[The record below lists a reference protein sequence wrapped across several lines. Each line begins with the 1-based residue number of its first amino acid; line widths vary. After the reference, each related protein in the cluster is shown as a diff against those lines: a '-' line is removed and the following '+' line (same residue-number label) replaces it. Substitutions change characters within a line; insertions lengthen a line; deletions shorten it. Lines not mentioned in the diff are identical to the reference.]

1 MVTSPPPCVKT
12 AALSSAYKSA
22 TIATACD
29 TILEIGFDSIEVMAY
44 PPHVDLGNVSLTKDE
59 LSPYKDCISGF
70 GIYENL
76 ADLRDNK
83 RRVAVL
89 KTITLIELCS
99 AVQGG
104 LIVCQTGIAPSFL
117 RDEAE
122 KAFEKSLNEIL
133 PVAHAYGV
141 KIALENAKNTLLST
155 VEEVIHFLD
164 GHSDDFICLTVD
176 PVNFY
181 EAESNP
187 YAKALCTRTENLHL
201 KNVSNG
207 EEAPLKTGDVDINTV
222 LSLPWECVYAVEYE
236 ETPHTDQFLRDALS
250 LMR

>member
-1 MVTSPPPCVKT
+1 MVTPPPPRVKT

-22 TIATACD
+22 DIATACD
-29 TILEIGFDSIEVMAY
+29 TILEIGFDYIEVMAY
-44 PPHVDLGNVSLTKDE
+44 PPHVDLGNVSLTADK
-59 LSPYKDCISGF
+59 LSSYENHISGL

-76 ADLRDNK
+76 ADLRDNQ
-83 RRVAVL
+83 RREAVL

-99 AVQGG
+99 TVQGTF
-104 LIVCQTGIAPSFL
+104 IVCQTGIAPSFL

-133 PVAHAYGV
+133 PVAHAYNV

-155 VEEVIHFLD
+155 VEDVIHFLD
-164 GHSDDFICLTVD
+164 GHPDDFICLTVD

-181 EAESNP
+181 ESQSNP
-187 YAKALCTRTENLHL
+187 YTKALCTRTENLHL

-207 EEAPLKTGDVDINTV
+207 EETSLKTGEVDVHTV
-222 LSLPWECVYAVEYE
+222 LSLPWECIHAVEYE
-236 ETPHTDQFLRDALS
+236 ETPHTDQFLRDALNF
-250 LMR
+250 MR